1 MNAPVRNVT
10 IAQRLG
16 LHLTDAAWHASII
29 RAATPRSFNPRHLIE
44 ALRTVPANRSDLSAV
59 AAWISGPLRRF
70 FPFGRCVGFYGEFA
84 RGRVT
89 IRHRLAVGYEGDAL
103 QRVEDLFLSAP
114 RGCLAHWFE
123 TRRPLVIDCARPPC
137 FAAASDVALFK
148 ENKPGSIAA
157 HGIVDPNTGI
167 GSFFGFSG
175 VQLPLGQEHV
185 QALDLI
191 APILNGLQLDLIAS
205 EMAARRDKLDALS
218 PRQREITQFIL
229 SGRDNGGIAAAMRL
243 SEKTVRNNVSEIY
256 ARLGT
261 ANRAELFALLRG

>member
-1 MNAPVRNVT
+1 MNASVRNVT
-10 IAQRLG
+10 MAQRLA

-29 RAATPRSFNPRHLIE
+29 RDATPRSFNPRHLTD
-44 ALRTVPANRSDLSAV
+44 ALRIVPTNRSHPSAV
-59 AAWISGPLRRF
+59 AEWIAGPLKRF
-70 FPFGRCVGFYGEFA
+70 FPFGRCVGFYGAFA
-84 RGRVT
+84 PGRVSVA
-89 IRHRLAVGYEGDAL
+89 HRLAVGFEEDVL
-103 QRVEDLFLSAP
+103 SRVEAVFLAAP

-175 VQLPLGQEHV
+175 VQLPLGEEHV

-218 PRQREITQFIL
+218 PRQRAIAQLIL

-256 ARLGT
+256 ARLGIGS
-261 ANRAELFALLRG
+261 RAELFALLRG

>member
-16 LHLTDAAWHASII
+16 LHLTDAAWHASIV
-29 RAATPRSFNPRHLIE
+29 AQATPRSFNPRHLIE
-44 ALRTVPANRSDLSAV
+44 ALRTVPANRSELSAV
-59 AAWISGPLRRF
+59 AEWISGPLRRF
-70 FPFGRCVGFYGEFA
+70 FPFGRGVGFYGEFA

-89 IRHRLAVGYEGDAL
+89 IRHRLAIGYEDTAL
-103 QRVEDLFLSAP
+103 RRVEDVFFSAP

-123 TRRPLVIDCARPPC
+123 TRRPLVIDCARPPA
-137 FAAASDVALFK
+137 FAAASDIALF
-148 ENKPGSIAA
+148 EANKPGSIAA

-175 VQLPLGQEHV
+175 VQLPLGAGHV
-185 QALDLI
+185 EALDLI

-205 EMAARRDKLDALS
+205 ELAARRDKLEALS
-218 PRQREITQFIL
+218 PRQHEITELIL

-256 ARLGT
+256 ARLGI